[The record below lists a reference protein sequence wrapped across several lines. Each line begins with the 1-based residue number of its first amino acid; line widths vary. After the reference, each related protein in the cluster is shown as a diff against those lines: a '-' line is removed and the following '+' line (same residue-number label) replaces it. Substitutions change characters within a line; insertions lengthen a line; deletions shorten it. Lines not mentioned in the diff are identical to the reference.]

1 MADIFELFKKIS
13 SESSAPSG
21 PITHIVVGLGNPGAE
36 YLHTRHNAGFLAI
49 DYICNKYNARVNKS
63 AHKALVGEATIG
75 GKRVL
80 LVKPQTYMNLSGE
93 SIKSALD
100 FYKIKPENLIVIY
113 DDISLD
119 VGRLRVRR
127 DGSAGGHNGIKS
139 IIANIGTQIF
149 PRIKVGVGQKP
160 HPDYDLAS
168 WVLSDF
174 SKQEMAALKAAGR
187 CAEDGIRLILAGK
200 FDEDGRKG
208 LVELKYGVVAHCELA
223 VLEKDTEPRDPRYF
237 LFWRK

>member
-13 SESSAPSG
+13 TENTASRE
-21 PITHIVVGLGNPGAE
+21 PISHIVVGLGNPGAQ
-36 YLHTRHNAGFLAI
+36 YLHTRHNAGFLVI

-63 AHKALVGEATIG
+63 AHKGLVGEATIS

-80 LVKPQTYMNLSGE
+80 LVKPQTFMNLSGE
-93 SIKSALD
+93 CVRAALD
-100 FYKIKPENLIVIY
+100 FYKIKPENLIIIY

-139 IIANIGTQIF
+139 IIEHTGTQIF

-160 HPDYDLAS
+160 HPNYDLAS
-168 WVLSDF
+168 WVLSEFKSD
-174 SKQEMAALKAAGR
+174 ELKALEGT
-187 CAEDGIRLILAGK
+187 
-200 FDEDGRKG
+200 FPT
-208 LVELKYGVVAHCELA
+208 VCEG
-223 VLEKDTEPRDPRYF
+223 LEKILSASIDDAMQICN
-237 LFWRK
+237 KKN

>member
-13 SESSAPSG
+13 TENTASRE
-21 PITHIVVGLGNPGAE
+21 PISKIVVGLGNPGAQ

-49 DYICNKYNARVNKS
+49 DYICNKYGARVTKS
-63 AHKALVGEATIG
+63 AHKGLVGEATIA

-80 LVKPQTYMNLSGE
+80 LVKPQTFMNLSGE
-93 SIKSALD
+93 CVRAALD
-100 FYKIKPENLIVIY
+100 FYKLKPNDLIIIY
-113 DDISLD
+113 DDISLP

-139 IIANIGTQIF
+139 IIEHTSTQIF

-168 WVLSDF
+168 WVLSEF
-174 SKQEMAALKAAGR
+174 SKEDLKNL
-187 CAEDGIRLILAGK
+187 ESTLPT
-200 FDEDGRKG
+200 
-208 LVELKYGVVAHCELA
+208 VCEG
-223 VLEKDTEPRDPRYF
+223 LEKILSSTIDDAMQICNV
-237 LFWRK
+237 KQ

>member
-13 SESSAPSG
+13 SESSTPSG

-168 WVLSDF
+168 WVLSEFKND
-174 SKQEMAALKAAGR
+174 ELKALEGT
-187 CAEDGIRLILAGK
+187 
-200 FDEDGRKG
+200 FPT
-208 LVELKYGVVAHCELA
+208 VCEG
-223 VLEKDTEPRDPRYF
+223 LEKILTASIDDAMQVCNKKV
-237 LFWRK
+237 L

>member
-13 SESSAPSG
+13 SENTASRE
-21 PITHIVVGLGNPGAE
+21 PISHIIVGLGNPGAQ

-49 DYICNKYNARVNKS
+49 DYICEKYNARVNKS
-63 AHKALVGEATIG
+63 AHKGLVGEATIG

-80 LVKPQTYMNLSGE
+80 LVKPQTFMNLSGE
-93 SIKSALD
+93 CVRAVLD
-100 FYKIKPENLIVIY
+100 FYKISPDNLIIIY

-139 IIANIGTQIF
+139 ILEHLGTKTF

-168 WVLSDF
+168 WVLSEFKSD
-174 SKQEMAALKAAGR
+174 ELKALEGTFPTV
-187 CAEDGIRLILAGK
+187 CEGIEKILTTRIDDAMQICNK
-200 FDEDGRKG
+200 KQ
-208 LVELKYGVVAHCELA
+208 
-223 VLEKDTEPRDPRYF
+223 
-237 LFWRK
+237 

>member
-13 SESSAPSG
+13 SENSASRE
-21 PITHIVVGLGNPGAE
+21 PISHIVVGLGNPGAQ

-49 DYICNKYNARVNKS
+49 DYICNKYNARVSKS
-63 AHKALVGEATIG
+63 AHKGLVGEATIG

-80 LVKPQTYMNLSGE
+80 LVKPQTFMNLSGE
-93 SIKSALD
+93 CVRAVLD
-100 FYKIKPENLIVIY
+100 FYKISPDNLIIIY

-139 IIANIGTQIF
+139 ILEHLGTKTF
-149 PRIKVGVGQKP
+149 PRIKIGVGQKP

-168 WVLSDF
+168 WVLSEFKDD
-174 SKQEMAALKAAGR
+174 ELKALEGT
-187 CAEDGIRLILAGK
+187 
-200 FDEDGRKG
+200 FPT
-208 LVELKYGVVAHCELA
+208 VCEG
-223 VLEKDTEPRDPRYF
+223 LEKILSASIDDAMQICN
-237 LFWRK
+237 KKQ

>member
-13 SESSAPSG
+13 SESTAPSG

-49 DYICNKYNARVNKS
+49 DYICNKYGARVNKS
-63 AHKALVGEATIG
+63 AHKGLVGEATIG

-80 LVKPQTYMNLSGE
+80 LVKPQTFMNLSGE
-93 SIKSALD
+93 CVRAALD
-100 FYKIKPENLIVIY
+100 FYKIKPENLIIIY

-168 WVLSDF
+168 WVLSEFKND
-174 SKQEMAALKAAGR
+174 ELKALEGT
-187 CAEDGIRLILAGK
+187 
-200 FDEDGRKG
+200 FPT
-208 LVELKYGVVAHCELA
+208 VCEG
-223 VLEKDTEPRDPRYF
+223 LEKILTSSIDDAMQVCNKKV
-237 LFWRK
+237 L

>member
-13 SESSAPSG
+13 SESSAPAG
-21 PITHIVVGLGNPGAE
+21 PITHVVVGLGNPGAE

-127 DGSAGGHNGIKS
+127 DGSAGGHNGRKS
-139 IIANIGTQIF
+139 IIANIGTQIL

-168 WVLSDF
+168 WVLSEFKND
-174 SKQEMAALKAAGR
+174 ELKALEGT
-187 CAEDGIRLILAGK
+187 
-200 FDEDGRKG
+200 FPT
-208 LVELKYGVVAHCELA
+208 VCEG
-223 VLEKDTEPRDPRYF
+223 LEKILTASIDDAMQVCNKKV
-237 LFWRK
+237 L

>member
-1 MADIFELFKKIS
+1 
-13 SESSAPSG
+13 
-21 PITHIVVGLGNPGAE
+21 
-36 YLHTRHNAGFLAI
+36 
-49 DYICNKYNARVNKS
+49 
-63 AHKALVGEATIG
+63 
-75 GKRVL
+75 
-80 LVKPQTYMNLSGE
+80 MNLSGE

-160 HPDYDLAS
+160 HPEYDLAS
-168 WVLSDF
+168 WVLSEFKND
-174 SKQEMAALKAAGR
+174 
-187 CAEDGIRLILAGK
+187 
-200 FDEDGRKG
+200 
-208 LVELKYGVVAHCELA
+208 ELKTLEATFPTACEG
-223 VLEKDTEPRDPRYF
+223 LEKILTASIDDAMQVCNKKV
-237 LFWRK
+237 L

>member
-13 SESSAPSG
+13 SENTASRE
-21 PITHIVVGLGNPGAE
+21 PISHIVVGLGNPGAQ

-49 DYICNKYNARVNKS
+49 DYICDKYGARVTKS
-63 AHKALVGEATIG
+63 AHKGLVGEATIA

-93 SIKSALD
+93 CIRASLD
-100 FYKIKPENLIVIY
+100 FYKISTDNLIVIY
-113 DDISLD
+113 DDISLP

-139 IIANIGTQIF
+139 ILEHTGTKVF
-149 PRIKVGVGQKP
+149 PRIKVGVGEKP

-168 WVLSDF
+168 WVLSEFTAD
-174 SKQEMAALKAAGR
+174 
-187 CAEDGIRLILAGK
+187 
-200 FDEDGRKG
+200 
-208 LVELKYGVVAHCELA
+208 ELKTLSGTFPTVCEG
-223 VLEKDTEPRDPRYF
+223 LEKILSSSIDDAMQICN
-237 LFWRK
+237 KKN

>member
-13 SESSAPSG
+13 SENTAPSG
-21 PITHIVVGLGNPGAE
+21 PITHVVVGLGNPGAE

-49 DYICNKYNARVNKS
+49 DYICKKYNARVNKS

-168 WVLSDF
+168 WVLSEFKNDEI
-174 SKQEMAALKAAGR
+174 KALEGT
-187 CAEDGIRLILAGK
+187 
-200 FDEDGRKG
+200 FPT
-208 LVELKYGVVAHCELA
+208 VCEG
-223 VLEKDTEPRDPRYF
+223 LEKILTASIDDAMQVCNKKV
-237 LFWRK
+237 L

>member
-13 SESSAPSG
+13 SDNTTPSG

-80 LVKPQTYMNLSGE
+80 LIKPQTYMNLSGE

-168 WVLSDF
+168 WVLSEFKND
-174 SKQEMAALKAAGR
+174 ELKALEGT
-187 CAEDGIRLILAGK
+187 
-200 FDEDGRKG
+200 FPT
-208 LVELKYGVVAHCELA
+208 VCEG
-223 VLEKDTEPRDPRYF
+223 LEKILTASIDDAMQVCNKKV
-237 LFWRK
+237 L

>member
-13 SESSAPSG
+13 SENTASRE
-21 PITHIVVGLGNPGAE
+21 PISHIVVGLGNPGAQ

-63 AHKALVGEATIG
+63 AHKGLVGEATIA

-80 LVKPQTYMNLSGE
+80 LVKPQTFMNLSGE
-93 SIKSALD
+93 CVRAVLD
-100 FYKIKPENLIVIY
+100 FYKISPDNLIIIY

-139 IIANIGTQIF
+139 IIQHLGTQNF
-149 PRIKVGVGQKP
+149 QRIKIGVGEKP
-160 HPDYDLAS
+160 KNWDLADY
-168 WVLSDF
+168 VLSRF
-174 SKQEMAALKAAGR
+174 SK
-187 CAEDGIRLILAGK
+187 EDRATVDVAMK
-200 FDEDGRKG
+200 N
-208 LVELKYGVVAHCELA
+208 VAHAASLIVQGEIDEAMNLYNKKQTGK
-223 VLEKDTEPRDPRYF
+223 E
-237 LFWRK
+237 